1 MKKRGKKMQKQQRSA
16 YLSKKMTYLSK
27 KIRTKKILEGK
38 LRAEQEYYTIKKSDL
53 TDQLNRFLLKR

>member
-1 MKKRGKKMQKQQRSA
+1 
-16 YLSKKMTYLSK
+16 MTYLSK